1 MRRPSRDFPT
11 HIELPPHTTHLRA
24 ATFDPR
30 RTRVLGAV
38 GRFELGLVAMQR
50 VIFIPRTELGEV

>member
-1 MRRPSRDFPT
+1 MRLPSRDFPT
-11 HIELPPHTTHLRA
+11 HIERA